1 MCGASVNS
9 SAQWLPDPPA
19 AVHHPAACPCCR
31 PWLCTSCVCAR
42 YVGPGAKQ
50 VQALQDLGQAAPLEG
65 EDITHLKNRLAA
77 GAAEA
82 LELQL
87 R

>member
-1 MCGASVNS
+1 MTRLTRQQLCITQQPV
-9 SAQWLPDPPA
+9 L
-19 AVHHPAACPCCR
+19 AVAPG
-31 PWLCTSCVCAR
+31 WLCTSCVCLR

-65 EDITHLKNRLAA
+65 EDMSHLKNRLAA